1 LRKFFKRIGKGIKK
15 AFRKIG
21 KFIGKMGIIGQ
32 IGMMM
37 FLPMVGG
44 FLMKGLGNVAGSLL
58 ASNAGIIRGV
68 GHVLKGAHS
77 FVQGG
82 INAFR
87 TVSEGVTSFV
97 SQFTKTA
104 ASKLGFNVTDA
115 APNFFGKGGAWE
127 RVQSGIVQNAKSIFD
142 PFRSNI
148 TITQGMQDSLT
159 GDKTNIDIV
168 SRNTGIS
175 KDMLTRL
182 NPDSAF
188 KVGDVI
194 NVDMGTLQPIPN
206 GEIVTGLDNIS
217 PKTQKEIDF
226 YDKQIAANRERLITP
241 KTPIDIP
248 EMPVGPDGKPIPGF
262 SKEMG
267 FKSEA
272 FVKDPNALNMP
283 LNPDGSPVAG
293 FDKNMGFDQTV
304 KVKPRSIIAD
314 QPIEI
319 KAKTVEAAS
328 AEVPVQYE
336 EVGYGAG
343 GTEYRKITTDPK
355 EKGIVGGFVSDFKG
369 APLRTA
375 STAYTA
381 YQTLAG
387 QGEYPDY
394 GGYTGVVESPPAP
407 LVQGGGYNDPQFF
420 TGDPM
425 GQYYQNMAHGTASL
439 FETSDA
445 WNDWSRRYTAGGQSA
460 YYN

>member
-1 LRKFFKRIGKGIKK
+1 MRKFFKRVGKGIKK
-15 AFRKIG
+15 AFKKIG
-21 KFIGKMGIIGQ
+21 KFVGKMGILGQ

-37 FLPMVGG
+37 FLPMIGG

-58 ASNAGIIRGV
+58 ASNTGIMQGM
-68 GHVLKGAHS
+68 GHLLKGAHS

-115 APNFFGKGGAWE
+115 APNFFGTGGAWE

-142 PFRSNI
+142 PFRSNL

-159 GDKTNIDIV
+159 GNKTNIDIV

-182 NPDSAF
+182 NPDSTF
-188 KVGDVI
+188 QLGDVI
-194 NVDMGTLQPIPN
+194 NVDMGTLKPIPN
-206 GEIVTGLDNIS
+206 GEIVTGLEGLS

-293 FDKNMGFDQTV
+293 FDKNMGFDQTNV
-304 KVKPRSIIAD
+304 KVESPSILKRE
-314 QPIEI
+314 PL
-319 KAKTVEAAS
+319 KVEVEPVKAAS
-328 AEVPVQYE
+328 ADAYEMSGEVINE
-336 EVGYGAG
+336 A
-343 GTEYRKITTDPK
+343 
-355 EKGIVGGFVSDFKG
+355 KGNKNIVGNYMDRVAN
-369 APLRTA
+369 APL
-375 STAYTA
+375 STIVETKSTIEALTRKELEDYSSPSSIVQSQPAAPVGNFGATDFFGDGRRD
-381 YQTLAG
+381 YSLSDQTHM
-387 QGEYPDY
+387 
-394 GGYTGVVESPPAP
+394 S
-407 LVQGGGYNDPQFF
+407 
-420 TGDPM
+420 M
-425 GQYYQNMAHGTASL
+425 GTASL
-439 FETSDA
+439 FNNKD
-445 WNDWSRRYTAGGQSA
+445 DWVDWMNKSFSGQSR
-460 YYN
+460 

>member
-1 LRKFFKRIGKGIKK
+1 MRKFFKRIGKGIKK
-15 AFRKIG
+15 AFKKIG
-21 KFIGKMGIIGQ
+21 KFVGKMGIIGQ
-32 IGMMM
+32 IGLMM

-44 FLMKGLGNVAGSLL
+44 ALMKGLGNVAGRLL
-58 ASNAGIIRGV
+58 TANAGILKGA
-68 GHVLKGAHS
+68 GHLLKGAHS

-115 APNFFGKGGAWE
+115 APDFFGKGGAWE

-188 KVGDVI
+188 KIGDVI

-206 GEIVTGLDNIS
+206 GELVTGLDNIS

-262 SKEMG
+262 SREMG

-293 FDKNMGFDQTV
+293 FDKNMGFN
-304 KVKPRSIIAD
+304 KSIEVKPRSILD
-314 QPIEI
+314 QKVE
-319 KAKTVEAAS
+319 AKTVEAAS
-328 AEVPVQYE
+328 AEVPAIE
-336 EVGYGAG
+336 TKDVGGAG
-343 GTEYRKITTDPK
+343 RGKITTDPTEK
-355 EKGIVGGFVSDFKG
+355 KGIVGNFVGDFKE

-375 STAYTA
+375 SGAFSA
-381 YQTLAG
+381 YQTLAADG
-387 QGEYPDY
+387 TYPDY
-394 GGYTGVVESPPAP
+394 GGYTGVVQAEQADTVGS
-407 LVQGGGYNDPQFF
+407 Y
-420 TGDPM
+420 GDVDYFGPGLNTYSLEDQM
-425 GQYYQNMAHGTASL
+425 HLSMGTASL
-439 FETSDA
+439 FSKKDE
-445 WNDWSRRYTAGGQSA
+445 WIDWMNRSFAGQSR
-460 YYN
+460 